1 MCLVMVFP
9 LFLIIMEIGIPEI
22 DVYGHIGGLIV
33 GFLCGYSLAIS
44 IGHRAN
50 ATMLR
55 RKQSIYWLSLAMV
68 VSLVLFYIL

>member
-1 MCLVMVFP
+1 MVFP

-33 GFLCGYSLAIS
+33 GSLSGYSLAVA

-50 ATMLR
+50 ATMPK
-55 RKQSIYWLSLAMV
+55 RKQCIYWLSLTMV
-68 VSLVLFYIL
+68 VGLVLFYIL